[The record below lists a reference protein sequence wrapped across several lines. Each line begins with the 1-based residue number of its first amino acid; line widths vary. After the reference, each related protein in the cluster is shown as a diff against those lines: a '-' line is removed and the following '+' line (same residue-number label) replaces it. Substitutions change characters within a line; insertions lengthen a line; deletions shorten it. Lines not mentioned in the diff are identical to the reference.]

1 MGIIMVPVW
10 STRYIQIDGQ
20 SVFNTIIIYLKETI
34 PSLHFIL
41 LQSSA
46 SFLGGSEGKD
56 SARNA
61 GDLGSIPES
70 GRCSGEGNS
79 NPLQFSYL
87 ENPMDGE
94 A

>member
-10 STRYIQIDGQ
+10 STWYIQIDGQ

-46 SFLGGSEGKD
+46 SFPGGSEGKD
-56 SARNA
+56 SACNA
-61 GDLGSIPES
+61 GNPGSVPGLGRSPE
-70 GRCSGEGNS
+70 EGNG
-79 NPLQFSYL
+79 NALQYSHP
-87 ENPMDGE
+87 ENSMDRG

>member
-1 MGIIMVPVW
+1 MVPVW
-10 STRYIQIDGQ
+10 STWYIQIDGQ

-46 SFLGGSEGKD
+46 SFPGGSEGKD

-61 GDLGSIPES
+61 GDLGSIPELGRSS
-70 GRCSGEGNS
+70 GKGNS

>member
-1 MGIIMVPVW
+1 MVPVW
-10 STRYIQIDGQ
+10 STWYIQIDGQ

-46 SFLGGSEGKD
+46 SFPGGSEGKD

-70 GRCSGEGNS
+70 GRSSGKGNS